1 MTLYIGN
8 LSYQVTDKDLRE
20 VLSEYGSIRR
30 LNLPVDRETGRMR
43 GFAFVEMS
51 DDAHEDAAI
60 EDLNGAEWMG
70 RPLKVNKAKPRDS
83 RPRTGSSYR

>member
-8 LSYQVTDKDLRE
+8 LSYQVTDQDIRE
-20 VLSEYGSIRR
+20 VLSEYGQIRR

-51 DDAHEDAAI
+51 DDGQEDAAI
-60 EDLNGAEWMG
+60 DDLNGAEWMG
-70 RPLKVNKAKPRDS
+70 RSLKVNRAKPRDS
-83 RPRTGSSYR
+83 RS

>member
-8 LSYQVTDKDLRE
+8 LSYQVTDQDLRE
-20 VLSEYGSIRR
+20 VLSEYGQIRR

-51 DDAHEDAAI
+51 DEVQEDAAI
-60 EDLNGAEWMG
+60 DDLNGAEWMG
-70 RPLKVNKAKPRDS
+70 RSLKVNRAKPR
-83 RPRTGSSYR
+83 